1 VSGTANTESA
11 AAPSPEIPK
20 LDTRIVRVRLRELKF
35 LEEGENARY
44 MEKAEF
50 DRLVANIRRD
60 GVLTS
65 VPLIYRGTVFSGNH
79 RTKAA
84 IEAGIEEAEAIEILT
99 ELSEEQLLALQLSHN
114 AIAGKDDPNI
124 LAKLFASISTL
135 ELKAYSGL
143 TDDAFKCDS
152 ESLASMGIKRPN
164 YEELQIVFLPE
175 EKVAFLD
182 LVTRVEKA
190 KRQPDTLIGRL
201 ADFDQFFDALVKV
214 KEKRNII
221 NNAAALA
228 EMARIAVEV
237 LEAKPA

>member
-1 VSGTANTESA
+1 M
-11 AAPSPEIPK
+11 K
-20 LDTRIVRVRLRELKF
+20 LRELKF

-50 DRLVANIRRD
+50 DRLVANVRRD
-60 GVLTS
+60 GCLTS
-65 VPLIYRGTVFSGNH
+65 VPLIYRGKVFSGNH

-84 IEAGIEEAEAIEILT
+84 IAAGIEEAEAIEILT

-124 LAKLFASISTL
+124 LAKLFASIATL

-143 TDDAFKCDS
+143 TDDAFKCDD
-152 ESLASMGIKRPN
+152 EKLASMGIKRPN

-182 LVTRVEKA
+182 LVARVEKA
-190 KRQPDTLIGRL
+190 KRQPDTLVGRL
-201 ADFDQFFDALVKV
+201 EDFNQFFDALVKV

-237 LEAKPA
+237 LEYHERLNKEIGNPEGRPR